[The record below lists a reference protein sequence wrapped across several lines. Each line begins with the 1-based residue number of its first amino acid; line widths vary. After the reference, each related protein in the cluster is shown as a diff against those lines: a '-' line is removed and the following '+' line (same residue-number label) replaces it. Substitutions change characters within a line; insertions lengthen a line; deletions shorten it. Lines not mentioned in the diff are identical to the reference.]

1 MESQEALAA
10 DVAQMASDLAAAL
23 ALGSDP
29 ELQTWLRAQS
39 GARALEPVHVRVAS
53 SEIWARLEAGGAVLV
68 RQAPPL
74 GARFDLFDAL
84 RRDPALWPRM
94 QASIDRSGARTR
106 ADGMLAMVFDPAT
119 DPSRRGM
126 AELLCWAPLL
136 ERTAYR
142 FGARCVASLHEMRRD
157 LQADTGSAPARR
169 RALQTYWRLA
179 LANSHLSLLA
189 TAKDARA
196 WLVDMADSF
205 EWISWTPSL
214 PLVQERSL
222 WFGAV
227 AARSAAIFGEA
238 VIEKYL
244 RALALATQPMRV
256 FDAAFGLLAIAL
268 DDPRVVAA
276 LRPALAGQAQAFRR
290 QGGAYGPLQ
299 ASMVENALACLAE
312 PEAADR
318 AFLRAVGGL
327 GPTLEAGRGLLG
339 RAAVR
344 LDIAAPIGSDGYL
357 GFLALPRLLR
367 TPLPEFYPAGAPRP
381 AASSLP
387 PAAIADHLA
396 RAFKPA
402 PRNPIKLH

>member
-1 MESQEALAA
+1 MGPQQALAA

-23 ALGSDP
+23 ALESDP
-29 ELQTWLRAQS
+29 ELQRWLRSQC
-39 GARALEPVHVRVAS
+39 GARDLEPVHVRVGS
-53 SEIWARLEAGGAVLV
+53 SETWARLEAGGAVLV
-68 RQAPPL
+68 RRAPPL
-74 GARFDLFDAL
+74 GARFDLFEAL

-94 QASIDRSGARTR
+94 QAGIDRSGARAR
-106 ADGMLAMVFDPAT
+106 ADGMLALVFEPGA

-126 AELLCWAPLL
+126 AELLRWAPLL
-136 ERTAYR
+136 ERAAYR
-142 FGARCVASLHEMRRD
+142 FGARCIASLHEMRRD
-157 LQADTGSAPARR
+157 LQGDSGSSPARG

-189 TAKDARA
+189 TAKEART

-227 AARSAAIFGEA
+227 AARSAATFGDA

-244 RALALATQPMRV
+244 RALALAGQPMRV

-268 DDPRVVAA
+268 DDPRVVPA
-276 LRPALAGQAQAFRR
+276 LRPALAGQAQAFQR

-299 ASMVENALACLAE
+299 AGMLENALACLAE

-318 AFLRAVGGL
+318 AFLRAVGEL
-327 GPTLEAGRGLLG
+327 GPALEAGRGLLG

-344 LDIAAPIGSDGYL
+344 LDIAAPVGSDGYL
-357 GFLALPRLLR
+357 GFLGLPRLLR
-367 TPLPEFYPAGAPRP
+367 TPLPEFYPPGSRQP
-381 AASSLP
+381 AASTLP
-387 PAAIADHLA
+387 PTAIAHHLA
-396 RAFKPA
+396 RAFTRA
-402 PRNPIKLH
+402 PRNPIELH

>member
-1 MESQEALAA
+1 MGTQEALAA

-23 ALGSDP
+23 AIERDP
-29 ELQTWLRAQS
+29 ELQAWLGSQS
-39 GARALEPVHVRVAS
+39 GARDLEPVHVRIG
-53 SEIWARLEAGGAVLV
+53 SEIWARLEPGGAVVV
-68 RQAPPL
+68 RGAPPL
-74 GARFDLFDAL
+74 GAHFDLFEAL
-84 RRDPALWPRM
+84 LRDPALWPRM
-94 QASIDRSGARTR
+94 QTSIERSGARAR
-106 ADGMLAMVFDPAT
+106 ADGMLARVFEPGA
-119 DPSRRGM
+119 DPSRHRM
-126 AELLCWAPLL
+126 AELLRWAPLL

-142 FGARCVASLHEMRRD
+142 FGARCIASLHDMRRA
-157 LQADTGSAPARR
+157 LQADIGSSPARR
-169 RALQTYWRLA
+169 SALQTYWRLA

-189 TAKDARA
+189 TGKDART

-227 AARSAAIFGEA
+227 AARSAAAFGDG

-244 RALALATQPMRV
+244 RALALATQPMRA

-268 DDPRVVAA
+268 DDPRVAPA
-276 LRPALAGQAQAFRR
+276 LRPALAGQARTFQR

-318 AFLRAVGGL
+318 AFLGAVGGL
-327 GPTLEAGRGLLG
+327 GPALEQGRGLLG

-344 LDIAAPIGSDGYL
+344 LDIAAPIGSEGYL
-357 GFLALPRLLR
+357 GFLGLPRLLR
-367 TPLPEFYPAGAPRP
+367 TPLPELYPAGSHQP
-381 AASSLP
+381 AASGLP
-387 PAAIADHLA
+387 PAAIAEHLA
-396 RAFKPA
+396 RAFESA
-402 PRNPIKLH
+402 PRKPIKLH